1 MKKKM
6 IATLLSITLAAGVLS
21 ACGGSGGKDASV
33 NSQSEASGKSSA
45 DTTDGDK
52 VTIQYWQYAYDSK
65 VAMMD
70 ELIKE
75 FEAANPNITVE
86 HVTYPYDSYF
96 EKLAAS
102 IVSAQSSGIGP
113 NIFNY
118 NSVDIS
124 SYYAQ
129 GVLQPLSTEVFDPE
143 VIDQEYSSLVQMGK
157 FDDAYYALPV
167 AVRTYALFYNK
178 TLLEQNGYTVEDLPK
193 TWQEYADMAEKMT
206 VWEGNEL
213 KTAGATMDK
222 EGRLNHWFRIMN
234 KNLGGDLYSD
244 DFKTAQYNSD
254 TALQVLDYMID
265 MYKNRKVS
273 VSGFTTLDH
282 TAFSTGVAAFH
293 IDGSFRAATFK
304 DKIGDDFEWG
314 VTELPVWEGGEQA
327 TYGDFWCNSITSFT
341 KGAQYDASI
350 KFLEFLSSK
359 DVMKRWTLATGEI
372 GARVE
377 FAEDADLLSDEYM
390 APFVKGLPYAFTSF
404 SIREYTVDD
413 ACKEIFETSMLGD
426 GDPKQILD
434 TVNTKMQGELDQ
446 FWADFN

>member
-1 MKKKM
+1 MKKRVF
-6 IATLLSITLAAGVLS
+6 ALLCGLAVAAGGLS
-21 ACGGSGGKDASV
+21 GCGNGCGNGSGNGGGT
-33 NSQSEASGKSSA
+33 EASTNRTNAA
-45 DTTDGDK
+45 DGEQ

-65 VAMMD
+65 VKMMD

-75 FEAANPNITVE
+75 FQAENPNIKVE
-86 HVTYPYDSYF
+86 HITYPYDSYF

-102 IVSAQSSGIGP
+102 IVSAQSSGSGP

-124 SYYAQ
+124 GYYAQ
-129 GVLQPLSTEVFDPE
+129 GVLQPLPTDVFNPDE
-143 VIDQEYSSLVQMGK
+143 IDRDYSSLAEMGK
-157 FDDAYYALPV
+157 FNDAYYALPL

-178 TLLEQNGYTVEDLPK
+178 TLLEENGYTVDDLPK

-206 VWEGNEL
+206 VWEGNNL
-213 KTAGATMDK
+213 KIAGATMDK
-222 EGRLNHWFRIMN
+222 EGRMNHWFRIMN
-234 KNLGGDLYSD
+234 KSLGGDLYSED
-244 DFKTAQYNSD
+244 YRTAQYNTD

-327 TYGDFWCNSITSFT
+327 TYGDYWCNSITSFT
-341 KGAQYDASI
+341 KGAEYDASV
-350 KFLEFLSSK
+350 KFLEFLS
-359 DVMKRWTLATGEI
+359 DEQIMKRWSLATGEI
-372 GARVE
+372 GAKVT
-377 FAEDADLLSDEYM
+377 FADDEELLSDEYM

-413 ACKEIFETSMLGD
+413 ACKEIFETSILGD
-426 GDPKQILD
+426 GEPKQIMD
-434 TVNTKMQGELDQ
+434 TVNGKMQKELDL
-446 FWADFN
+446 FWADFE